1 DHGAFNATA
10 QPTKF
15 PAGFFHIFT
24 GSYDLRA
31 AHCEVTAVYTNK
43 APGGVAYS
51 CSFRITEAVYLVERM
66 MDILAREL
74 GMDPAEPRMKNL
86 LRPEQFPYTCPTG
99 WQYDSGDYPRALA
112 LAMDIAG
119 YDELRREQAA
129 KRERGEFMGIGIS
142 FFTEGVG
149 AGPRAHMDILGL
161 GMADRASLR
170 VRATGRAVPGVS
182 CQTQGQGHETT
193 FAQIVAGELGI
204 SPDDVGRARRHR
216 PDPVRAGHLRVPLD
230 AGLRRGDRDG
240 RPQGPGA

>member
-1 DHGAFNATA
+1 MSTGCPVKWVEDRSENLMSTCFARDFHMRGELAASRDGTIRAVRVKVLADHGAFNGAA
-10 QPTKF
+10 QPTKY
-15 PAGFFHIFT
+15 PAGFFGVFT

-74 GMDPAEPRMKNL
+74 GMDPAELRMRNL

-119 YDELRREQAA
+119 YGELRREQAA
-129 KRERGEFMGIGIS
+129 KRERGEYMGVGIS

-149 AGPRAHMDILGL
+149 AGPRAQVDILGL
-161 GMADRASLR
+161 GMADGASLR
-170 VRATGRAVPGVS
+170 VHTTGTAL
-182 CQTQGQGHETT
+182 
-193 FAQIVAGELGI
+193 LGF
-204 SPDDVGRARRHR
+204 S
-216 PDPVRAGHLRVPLD
+216 
-230 AGLRRGDRDG
+230 
-240 RPQGPGA
+240 